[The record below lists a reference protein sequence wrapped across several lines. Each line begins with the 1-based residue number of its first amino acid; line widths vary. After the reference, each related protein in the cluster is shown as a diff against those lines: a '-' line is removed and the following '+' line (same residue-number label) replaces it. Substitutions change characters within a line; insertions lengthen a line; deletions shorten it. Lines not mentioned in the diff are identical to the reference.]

1 MEVSVVPGER
11 LLRLSDVLRVYP
23 VSKSTWFAGIKS
35 GKFPASQKLSSRCV
49 AWRESDILALIERMR
64 GAA

>member
-1 MEVSVVPGER
+1 MEVSVAPGDR
-11 LLRLSDVLRVYP
+11 LLRLSEVLRVYP

-49 AWRESDILALIERMR
+49 AWRESDIVALIERMR
-64 GAA
+64 GGE

>member
-1 MEVSVVPGER
+1 MEVSIGAGER
-11 LLRLSDVLRVYP
+11 LLRLSEVLRLYP

-49 AWRESDILALIERMR
+49 AWREADILALIERMR
-64 GAA
+64 AAA